1 MMTASIVGVAP
12 LTAPLR
18 LASGARAR
26 ASKRTIVV
34 AHADRRATAT
44 KQGKAALASLA
55 VRPTPAPRPSQPC
68 PAHHPTSHAVVAV
81 VSVRSVPNPR
91 ERSPRVPREHAPFL
105 TAPPP
110 SSTPQAAPAAL
121 FAQASAAADSEPAR
135 SALADAHNLVTQLAV
150 AGDPLDPETARSIAG
165 VLGPMFSVSTLLF
178 IIRIVMTWYP
188 SVPVSRLPWVVAYLP
203 TEPLL
208 KPTRSLVPPV
218 GGVDVSPIIWVGMIS
233 FMNEILLGKQGLL
246 ILLSNKQMM

>member
-26 ASKRTIVV
+26 ASKRTIIV

-55 VRPTPAPRPSQPC
+55 VRPTPGPRPSQPC
-68 PAHHPTSHAVVAV
+68 PAHPTSHVVV
-81 VSVRSVPNPR
+81 VVPVISAPNPR
-91 ERSPRVPREHAPFL
+91 ERSPRVTREHATFL
-105 TAPPP
+105 TAPPS

-208 KPTRSLVPPV
+208 KPTRALVPPV

>member
-1 MMTASIVGVAP
+1 M
-12 LTAPLR
+12 
-18 LASGARAR
+18 
-26 ASKRTIVV
+26 
-34 AHADRRATAT
+34 
-44 KQGKAALASLA
+44 
-55 VRPTPAPRPSQPC
+55 
-68 PAHHPTSHAVVAV
+68 
-81 VSVRSVPNPR
+81 
-91 ERSPRVPREHAPFL
+91 
-105 TAPPP
+105 
-110 SSTPQAAPAAL
+110 
-121 FAQASAAADSEPAR
+121 
-135 SALADAHNLVTQLAV
+135 TQLAV

-208 KPTRSLVPPV
+208 KPTRALVPPV